1 MTIHSSERL
10 SDMNQPIP
18 AIFESGVFRP
28 LERVDLPAG
37 THADVIPR
45 DVSSNRQGNG
55 EVPWP
60 ADYFALTAG
69 AFSGEKFE
77 RPDQGNMPRRDSW
90 Q

>member
-1 MTIHSSERL
+1 MPPANSGRCYG
-10 SDMNQPIP
+10 MNEPIP

-45 DVSSNRQGNG
+45 DSSKPLNG
-55 EVPWP
+55 DWP
-60 ADYFALTAG
+60 TDYFARTAG
-69 AFSGEKFE
+69 AFSGDHFE
-77 RPDQGNMPRRDSW
+77 RPAQGEVPSRDSW